1 MVTCQGCTGANR
13 CTSVSECLLQR
24 IYTTFQTKHLVFQME
39 SKLLWRWL
47 INLWVTA
54 ICHALVILT
63 LHSKSPSQITSASQ
77 LLLPTSDLHI
87 LQNTSPTTCGDWDK
101 HRSDDSPMATQ
112 QISDQESKR
121 SPRLLTLHTLLS
133 AVLNLSRKEPYR
145 QDLNH
150 LEITC
155 KWSILKQK

>member
-1 MVTCQGCTGANR
+1 MSASKNLHYF
-13 CTSVSECLLQR
+13 SDK
-24 IYTTFQTKHLVFQME
+24 TFSIPNGVQTPLEMAHKF
-39 SKLLWRWL
+39 
-47 INLWVTA
+47 LWVTA
-54 ICHALVILT
+54 ICHALVILN

-155 KWSILKQK
+155 KLSILKQK